1 MTSRTLNEETIQIF
15 LNSKTANKYLGGF
28 TSNCVFNLPL
38 IVLPRNAKIYLSVQS
53 ASIPYSFY
61 NVDYF
66 NNKLVY
72 NLNAGSDITIEIPQG
87 NYSTTSLKNYL
98 LTAMTG
104 FSIIYSS
111 LNNTFTFTHGTYNFQ
126 FKSTSTCMEI
136 LGFDENSTYNSTS
149 KVLTSINS
157 INLFTIRNIYIASNN
172 LSLTNI
178 NNSTL
183 NLCNILAS
191 IPLTSGANSVITYCN
206 TNNIKTVVNDVKN
219 FTLLQ
224 LALTDQ
230 DGDILDLNGCHWS
243 MTLQIDYT
251 Y

>member
-38 IVLPRNAKIYLSVQS
+38 IVLPRSAKIYLSVQS

-111 LNNTFTFTHGTYNFQ
+111 LNNILLH
-126 FKSTSTCMEI
+126 SHMELI
-136 LGFDENSTYNSTS
+136 IFSL
-149 KVLTSINS
+149 KVH
-157 INLFTIRNIYIASNN
+157 
-172 LSLTNI
+172 
-178 NNSTL
+178 
-183 NLCNILAS
+183 
-191 IPLTSGANSVITYCN
+191 
-206 TNNIKTVVNDVKN
+206 
-219 FTLLQ
+219 Q
-224 LALTDQ
+224 LV
-230 DGDILDLNGCHWS
+230 WKF
-243 MTLQIDYT
+243 
-251 Y
+251 

>member
-1 MTSRTLNEETIQIF
+1 MTSKKTEETIQLF
-15 LNSKTANKYLGGF
+15 LNSKTANKYLGNF
-28 TSNCVFNLPL
+28 TSNCIFNLPV
-38 IVLPRNAKIYLSVQS
+38 IVLPRRAKIYLSVQS

-66 NNKLVY
+66 NSKLVY
-72 NLNAGSDITIEIPQG
+72 NVNGGSDITVDIPQG

-98 LTAMTG
+98 ATIMTG
-104 FSIIYSS
+104 FTITYLS
-111 LNNTFTFTHGTYNFQ
+111 LNNTFTFTHSTNDFQ
-126 FKSTSTCMEI
+126 FKSSSTCMEI
-136 LGFDENSTYNSTS
+136 LGFNENQIYSSALRA
-149 KVLTSINS
+149 LTSINS
-157 INLFTIRNIYIASNN
+157 INLFTIRNIYITSNN
-172 LSLTNI
+172 LSLNNI
-178 NNSTL
+178 NNSTP

-191 IPLTSGANSVITYCN
+191 IPLTSGANSVITYSN
-206 TNNIKTVVNDVKN
+206 TNNIKTAVNDIKS

>member
-1 MTSRTLNEETIQIF
+1 MSRIINQETIQIF

-28 TSNCVFNLPL
+28 TSNCVFNLPM
-38 IVLPRNAKIYLSVQS
+38 IVLPRNAKILLSVQS

-72 NLNAGSDITIEIPQG
+72 SVNGGSDIIITIPQG

-98 LTAMTG
+98 SSVLTG
-104 FSIIYSS
+104 FSITYSS
-111 LNNTFTFTHGTYNFQ
+111 LNNTFSFTHSTSNFV
-126 FKSTSTCMEI
+126 FKNSSTCMEI
-136 LGFDENSTYNSTS
+136 LGFDETDDYISTA
-149 KVLTSINS
+149 KVLTSVNS

-172 LSLTNI
+172 LSLNNI
-178 NNSTL
+178 NNSTP

-191 IPLTSGANSVITYCN
+191 IPLTSGANSVITYSN
-206 TNNIKTVVNDVKN
+206 TNNVKTGVNDVKN

-224 LALTDQ
+224 VALTDQ

-243 MTLQIDYT
+243 LTLQIDYT

>member
-1 MTSRTLNEETIQIF
+1 MTSKANKETIQLF

-28 TSNCVFNLPL
+28 TSNCVFNLPV
-38 IVLPRNAKIYLSVQS
+38 IVLPRQSKIELSLQS

-66 NNKLVY
+66 NNKFVY
-72 NLNAGSDITIEIPQG
+72 SVNGGTDVIIEIPQG
-87 NYSTTSLKNYL
+87 NYSVSSLRNYL
-98 LTAMTG
+98 STVMTN
-104 FSIIYSS
+104 FTITYSS
-111 LNNTFTFTHGTYNFQ
+111 LNNTFTFTHTTYNFQ
-126 FKSTSTCMEI
+126 FKSSSTCMEI
-136 LGFDENSTYNSTS
+136 LGFDENDNYTS
-149 KVLTSINS
+149 LSNTLTSINS
-157 INLFTIRNIYIASNN
+157 INLFTIRNIYITSNN
-172 LSLTNI
+172 LSLNNI
-178 NNSTL
+178 NNSTP

-191 IPLTSGANSVITYCN
+191 IPLTSGANSVITYFN
-206 TNNIKTVVNDVKN
+206 INNVKTRVNDIKN

-243 MTLQIDYT
+243 ITLQIDYE

>member
-1 MTSRTLNEETIQIF
+1 MSRIINQETIQIF

-38 IVLPRNAKIYLSVQS
+38 IVLPRNAKILLSVQS

-72 NLNAGSDITIEIPQG
+72 SVNGGSDITITIPQG

-98 LTAMTG
+98 SSVLTG
-104 FSIIYSS
+104 FSITYSS
-111 LNNTFTFTHGTYNFQ
+111 LNNTFSFTHSTSNFV
-126 FKSTSTCMEI
+126 FKNSSTCMEI
-136 LGFDENSTYNSTS
+136 LGFDETDDYTSTA
-149 KVLTSINS
+149 KVLTSVNS

-172 LSLTNI
+172 LSLNNI
-178 NNSTL
+178 NNSTP

-191 IPLTSGANSVITYCN
+191 IPLTSGANSVITYSN
-206 TNNIKTVVNDVKN
+206 TNNVKTGVNDVKN

-224 LALTDQ
+224 VALTDQ

-243 MTLQIDYT
+243 LTLQIDYT

>member
-1 MTSRTLNEETIQIF
+1 

-38 IVLPRNAKIYLSVQS
+38 IVLPRNAKIHLSVQS

-72 NLNAGSDITIEIPQG
+72 SVNGGVDILIEIPQG
-87 NYSTTSLKNYL
+87 NYSATSLKNYL
-98 LTAMTG
+98 ASVMTG
-104 FSIIYSS
+104 FTITYSN
-111 LNNTFTFTHGTYNFQ
+111 LNNTFTFTHSTSNFQ
-126 FKSTSTCMEI
+126 FKTSSTCMEI
-136 LGFDENSTYNSTS
+136 LGFDENELYNSTS
-149 KVLTSINS
+149 QVLTSINS
-157 INLFTIRNIYIASNN
+157 INLFTIRNIYITSNN
-172 LSLTNI
+172 LSLNNI
-178 NNSTL
+178 NNSTP

-191 IPLTSGANSVITYCN
+191 IPLTSGANSVITYAN
-206 TNNIKTVVNDVKN
+206 MNNVKSAVNNVKN
-219 FTLLQ
+219 FTIFQ
-224 LALTDQ
+224 VALTDQ

>member
-1 MTSRTLNEETIQIF
+1 MTSRKINQETLQLF

-38 IVLPRNAKIYLSVQS
+38 IVLPRNAKIHLSLQS
-53 ASIPYSFY
+53 ASIPFSFY

-72 NLNAGSDITIEIPQG
+72 SVNDGSNITIEIPQG
-87 NYSTTSLKNYL
+87 NYSTTSLRNYL

-104 FSIIYSS
+104 FLITYSS
-111 LNNTFTFTHGTYNFQ
+111 LNNTFTFTHPTYNFQ
-126 FKSTSTCMEI
+126 FKSSSTCMEI
-136 LGFDENSTYNSTS
+136 LGFDENDNYPSSAN
-149 KVLTSINS
+149 VLTSINS
-157 INLFTIRNIYIASNN
+157 INLFTIRNIYITSNN
-172 LSLTNI
+172 LSLNNI
-178 NNSTL
+178 NNSTP

-191 IPLTSGANSVITYCN
+191 IPLTSGANSVITYSN
-206 TNNIKTVVNDVKN
+206 MNNIKTAVNDIKN

-243 MTLQIDYT
+243 MTLQIDYA